1 MEKQELLKKIRK
13 IDIRT
18 SALAE
23 ELFVGKYKSCFK
35 GNGMEFS
42 DIRKYEIGDDV
53 KRIDWKISARQRRT
67 YVKEYR
73 EERELSIYILVDISL
88 SNSFNS
94 KKDLITQIVATL
106 AFSADKNNDRLG
118 SILFSNKIE
127 KFIKLGRGKNHSLSI
142 IEAILNTTVQGKGT
156 NIDGA
161 LNFFNRIQKRKG
173 IVFLISD
180 FLDEGYEKKLK
191 MLSLK
196 HDLIPIRILDRKFE
210 ELPKGVIFELKDS
223 ETGEIVTIGNFKEK
237 ILFEDEKIKNVLDIY
252 TDEDYVKS
260 LIKFFKKRIARG
272 KIWKKY

>member
-210 ELPKGVIFELKDS
+210 ELPKGVIFDLKDS
-223 ETGEIVTIGNFKEK
+223 ETNEIVTIGNFKEK
-237 ILFEDEKIKNVLDIY
+237 ILLEDEKIKNVLDIY
-252 TDEDYVKS
+252 TDEDYIKS

-272 KIWKKY
+272 KI